1 MISLFRKLLNQI
13 GLGRHSAKTARERLQ
28 IVVSHQRAEEGGGD
42 VDFLPR
48 LRNELLSVICKYV
61 KIDPEQVNVQLQR
74 TENCSVLELNIALP
88 NSNQPLEMGFKITQ

>member
-1 MISLFRKLLNQI
+1 MSIFRKFLNKI

-28 IVVSHQRAEEGGGD
+28 IVVSHQRAEEGGD

-61 KIDPEQVNVQLQR
+61 QVDPEQVNVQLQR

-88 NSNQPLEMGFKITQ
+88 NSNQ

>member
-1 MISLFRKLLNQI
+1 MSIFSKFLHQI
-13 GLGRHSAKTARERLQ
+13 GITKHSAKTARERLQ
-28 IVVSHQRAEEGGGD
+28 IVVSHQRAKEGGD
-42 VDFLPR
+42 IDFLPK
-48 LRNELLSVICKYV
+48 LRNELLNVICKYV

>member
-1 MISLFRKLLNQI
+1 MISIFRKFLNTV
-13 GLGRHSAKTARERLQ
+13 GFGRYSAKTARERLQ
-28 IVVSHQRAEEGGGD
+28 IVVSHQRAEEGGD

-61 KIDPEQVNVQLQR
+61 QVDPEQVNVQLQR

-88 NSNQPLEMGFKITQ
+88 NSNQPLEMGFKITH

>member
-1 MISLFRKLLNQI
+1 MISIFRAFLNKI
-13 GLGRHSAKTARERLQ
+13 GVTRASAKTARERLQ
-28 IVVSHQRAEEGGGD
+28 IVVSHQRAEEGGG
-42 VDFLPR
+42 VDFLPQ
-48 LRNELLSVICKYV
+48 LREELLRVICKYV

>member
-1 MISLFRKLLNQI
+1 MSIFSKFLHQI
-13 GLGRHSAKTARERLQ
+13 GITKHSAKTARERLQ
-28 IVVSHQRAEEGGGD
+28 IVVSHQRAEEGGD
-42 VDFLPR
+42 VDFLPK

-88 NSNQPLEMGFKITQ
+88 NSSQPLEMGFKITE

>member
-1 MISLFRKLLNQI
+1 MSIFSKFLNQI
-13 GLGRHSAKTARERLQ
+13 GVTRSSAKTARERLQ
-28 IVVSHQRAEEGGGD
+28 IVVSHQRAEEGGD
-42 VDFLPR
+42 VDFLPK

>member
-1 MISLFRKLLNQI
+1 MISIFKKLFNQM

-28 IVVSHQRAEEGGGD
+28 IVVSHQRAEEGGD